1 MALRNQPYFPLYVQD
16 YLTDEKLNM
25 CSWKTQGIYVKIM
38 CVLHKQDQYGRILFK
53 QNSKQI
59 ESNVK
64 YFADYL
70 VRQIPCQL
78 EDMIF
83 ALGELIE
90 YDVLQLTDAE
100 LSQRRMVKDGDISDK
115 RAEAGK
121 TGGGNPNLFKQKSK
135 QTPKQNPKQITE
147 YEYENEYEDESISK
161 DVVKEEEEKS
171 DFEQFWD
178 IYDKKVDR
186 IKCERKWKNMT
197 KKDRSDA
204 LTATPVYVKTTPD
217 RKYRKNPLTY
227 LNSKTWNDEIIGG
240 NNDTDRGATPNRRN
254 DKDFANQL
262 AAVALEVEYEH
273 LDKGRISEDEFRRR
287 TGIEPLP
294 RSYRHTAA
302 SG

>member
-38 CVLHKQDQYGRILFK
+38 CVLHKQDQYGRVLFK
-53 QNSKQI
+53 QNSKQN
-59 ESNVK
+59 ESNAK

-83 ALGELIE
+83 ALEELIE
-90 YDVLQLTDAE
+90 YDVLQLTDTE

-121 TGGGNPNLFKQKSK
+121 TGGGNPNLFKQNPK
-135 QTPKQNPKQITE
+135 QMPKQNPKQITE
-147 YEYENEYEDESISK
+147 YENEYEYEDEIIIK
-161 DVVKEEEEKS
+161 DEVKEEKS

-178 IYDKKVDR
+178 AYDKKVDR
-186 IKCERKWKNMT
+186 IKCERKWKGMT

-204 LTATPVYVKTTPD
+204 LIAAPVYVKATPD

-227 LNSKTWNDEIIGG
+227 LNSKTWNDEIIGS
-240 NNDTDRGATPNRRN
+240 NNDTNRGTTANRQN
-254 DKDFANQL
+254 DKDFARQL
-262 AAVALEVEYEH
+262 ANVALEVEYEH
-273 LDKGRISEDEFRRR
+273 LDKGRITEDEFRRR
-287 TGIEPLP
+287 TGVEPLSRP
-294 RSYRHTAA
+294 YRHAAA